1 MIGLYFA
8 FPASAVSSCSLLL
21 HNRLIYLQ
29 LGSFQLLQIK
39 IGKNSSH
46 VQWFSSIEPAK
57 EIHLADHDHSVN
69 QPWASSRNE
78 RVHHNE
84 NQLAHMETI

>member
-1 MIGLYFA
+1 MIGLYLA
-8 FPASAVSSCSLLL
+8 FPASAVSSSSLLL
-21 HNRLIYLQ
+21 QDRLIYLQ

-39 IGKNSSH
+39 IGKNSN

-69 QPWASSRNE
+69 QP
-78 RVHHNE
+78 
-84 NQLAHMETI
+84 